1 MWSSSISTL
10 FPSAFIISSPS
21 HRHHNHVP
29 LRHGEFSHGA
39 GVHSLDHL
47 DFQHLLHSH
56 KLDSQTHDET
66 KSNDRNCIN
75 NLQKDYSI
83 IRRGKIY
90 IEHDF
95 ITSSEITALQED
107 IVQLKDSLQ
116 FQPSGLS
123 NRVPGDQNL
132 FDASDRLTCTI
143 TSDLVEGDH
152 GQYSYIRS
160 VVEEKLQLLKHDLER
175 SLSPSP
181 VNKAF
186 AKNLCDEHDDEHELL
201 IGQKQD
207 LELELAEMYYS
218 ISPQNSILPRHNDER
233 HEDTKGDKGWIHD
246 TRRSVSWLI
255 YLNGDDWSSGRGG
268 PVFKSI
274 DANTCEGKLSSSG
287 SGGEL
292 RAYCRECPYNV
303 QCGSHDGNIQ
313 IGWLRLPN
321 VISELDD
328 IHSKAEFE
336 PIFLDSW
343 VKVPILKDESTEGN
357 IENDEDDGLQWRS
370 MSALYRVKRGL
381 SDAGLNLNSQT
392 KLESQKHT
400 CDYYQQ
406 HQHRYSQRQYLSQ
419 PFGPDSPS
427 WPSEINLEPSEF
439 VKVLASQLSNE
450 DLRSRFIG
458 TETIHDPDIKVVDV
472 VPRGGTLVLFD
483 SVAVPHEVL
492 EVMSGDR
499 LAIAGW
505 FHELQ
510 QPFPNWYG
518 T

>member
-1 MWSSSISTL
+1 
-10 FPSAFIISSPS
+10 
-21 HRHHNHVP
+21 
-29 LRHGEFSHGA
+29 
-39 GVHSLDHL
+39 
-47 DFQHLLHSH
+47 
-56 KLDSQTHDET
+56 
-66 KSNDRNCIN
+66 
-75 NLQKDYSI
+75 
-83 IRRGKIY
+83 
-90 IEHDF
+90 
-95 ITSSEITALQED
+95 
-107 IVQLKDSLQ
+107 
-116 FQPSGLS
+116 
-123 NRVPGDQNL
+123 
-132 FDASDRLTCTI
+132 
-143 TSDLVEGDH
+143 
-152 GQYSYIRS
+152 
-160 VVEEKLQLLKHDLER
+160 
-175 SLSPSP
+175 
-181 VNKAF
+181 
-186 AKNLCDEHDDEHELL
+186 
-201 IGQKQD
+201 
-207 LELELAEMYYS
+207 
-218 ISPQNSILPRHNDER
+218 
-233 HEDTKGDKGWIHD
+233 
-246 TRRSVSWLI
+246 
-255 YLNGDDWSSGRGG
+255 
-268 PVFKSI
+268 
-274 DANTCEGKLSSSG
+274 
-287 SGGEL
+287 
-292 RAYCRECPYNV
+292 V
-303 QCGSHDGNIQ
+303 QCGSHDENIQ

-328 IHSKAEFE
+328 IHSEAEFE

-343 VKVPILKDESTEGN
+343 VKEPILKDESTEDDN
-357 IENDEDDGLQWRS
+357 ESDEDDGLKWRS

-381 SDAGLNLNSQT
+381 SDSGLNSNSLT
-392 KLESQKHT
+392 KPESQKHN
-400 CDYYQQ
+400 CYYYQQ